1 MCPALVNLL
10 LFVSILLA
18 VSISVY
24 FNNFIETSAFRKYC
38 HWKSSLLK
46 CFWQN
51 KAKYKTS
58 ISGIT
63 SHMPWT
69 LVIQHVGSVLRF
81 DLFYNEVLGNN
92 FFCHLRVQLLTHTF
106 KVYAYCSDFPLLYF
120 VIPSFDFKHLWYTS
134 LFVLERNR
142 GEKSYPSASQRS
154 WALRTW
160 FLDFS
165 YRFLD
170 CGLHSLSLW
179 QKHTERPFHRDNRV
193 YTPPLLPKYTAT
205 HWLISYWV
213 AYRTGVVWQTWLSW
227 LCVHFSAA

>member
-1 MCPALVNLL
+1 MCDLFSIGYTCPALINLL
-10 LFVSILLA
+10 LFASILLA

-38 HWKSSLLK
+38 HWKRSLLK

-69 LVIQHVGSVLRF
+69 LAIQQQYHVRSVLRF

-92 FFCHLRVQLLTHTF
+92 FFCHLRVQLLTHTV

-120 VIPSFDFKHLWYTS
+120 GIPSFDFKHLWHTG

-142 GEKSYPSASQRS
+142 RENSHPSASQRS

-160 FLDFS
+160 FLDF
-165 YRFLD
+165 FLSIP
-170 CGLHSLSLW
+170 GLWLTFTVSLTKTYWKAFSQRQQRGLYATIAA
-179 QKHTERPFHRDNRV
+179 KVHCN
-193 YTPPLLPKYTAT
+193 PLT
-205 HWLISYWV
+205 HSYWV
-213 AYRTGVVWQTWLSW
+213 AYRTAVVW
-227 LCVHFSAA
+227 